1 MSLNR
6 YRERR
11 DAAFTV
17 TWASIH
23 RAAWAAVHFLAGV
36 LAGSVLL

>member
-1 MSLNR
+1 MSMAR
-6 YRERR
+6 YRNRR

-17 TWASIH
+17 SWTAIH